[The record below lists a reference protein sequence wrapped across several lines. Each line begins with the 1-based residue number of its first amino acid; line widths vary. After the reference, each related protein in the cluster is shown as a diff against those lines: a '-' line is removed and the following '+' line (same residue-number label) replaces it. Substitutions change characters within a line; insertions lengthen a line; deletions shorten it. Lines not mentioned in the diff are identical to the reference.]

1 MENILNEL
9 NKTCRN
15 TLVETL
21 GIEFIAVGEDWLEA
35 KMPIDHRTMRPDG
48 LLHGGANLAL
58 AETIG
63 GALGFISVKPGFDL
77 FGIEVN
83 GNHMRQAKGT
93 YVTAKGFFIH
103 KGSRTQVVN
112 VEVRDEAGTLVT
124 VSRVTNVVVPKTEE

>member
-1 MENILNEL
+1 MKNILNEL
-9 NKTCRN
+9 NQTCRN

-21 GIEFIAVGEDWLEA
+21 GIEFIAIGEDWLEA

-83 GNHMRQAKGT
+83 GNHMRQARGA

-103 KGSRTQVVN
+103 KGNRTQVVN

-124 VSRVTNVVVPKTEE
+124 VSRVTNVVIPKTEE